1 MTPAI
6 NILYHNPSM
15 TRPGRWPGERG
26 RQLVEAMELSGS
38 PVRSMPPV
46 SPTTGPRPGSALKA
60 LIKSRMPRSWRGP
73 LITLRLLERGTVNT
87 VRWSW
92 RLVRDLRRSPPD
104 VIVARY
110 FEFEWTPLIVARLLR
125 RPLVLETHSP
135 FGLEGALRHQRPS
148 RLAGWMDRVFFR
160 QADRIWVHTPALRD
174 LVAELTDDPAKI
186 HVIPFGVEDPGVVA
200 DPARSTDTVEIAFAG
215 SFYPWHGVDEL
226 MTAYAQLRDEVPDV
240 HLTIIGDGLTMA
252 DCESR
257 AQELGIAEAVSFP
270 GWLDRAALYQSLQRS
285 HIGVAPYLEMQY
297 NYFEPVKILDYQ
309 MAGLPVVASAVGEV
323 PSMVDDGESGML
335 VPPGDVGALS
345 SALAKLALDPQM
357 RGEMGRAA
365 RRRAR
370 RIVETARKVT
380 AVCNELVRA
389 P

>member
-1 MTPAI
+1 
-6 NILYHNPSM
+6 
-15 TRPGRWPGERG
+15 
-26 RQLVEAMELSGS
+26 
-38 PVRSMPPV
+38 
-46 SPTTGPRPGSALKA
+46 
-60 LIKSRMPRSWRGP
+60 
-73 LITLRLLERGTVNT
+73 
-87 VRWSW
+87 
-92 RLVRDLRRSPPD
+92 
-104 VIVARY
+104 
-110 FEFEWTPLIVARLLR
+110 
-125 RPLVLETHSP
+125 
-135 FGLEGALRHQRPS
+135 
-148 RLAGWMDRVFFR
+148 MDRVFFR

-226 MTAYAQLRDEVPDV
+226 MTAYAQLRDDVPDV